1 VTGSTSGWNGGGVG
15 TDVKLREATAADLP
29 AIIRH
34 RRGMFREMHAAE
46 ALGFTPTN
54 EMRLLLK

>member
-1 VTGSTSGWNGGGVG
+1 VG